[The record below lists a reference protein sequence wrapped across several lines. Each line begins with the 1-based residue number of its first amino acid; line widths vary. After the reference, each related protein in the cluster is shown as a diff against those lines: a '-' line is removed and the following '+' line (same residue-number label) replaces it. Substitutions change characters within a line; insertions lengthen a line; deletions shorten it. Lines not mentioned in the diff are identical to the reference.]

1 MRRVSFFVLLGPFLS
16 WLIFFA
22 MLLPKL
28 LTGPRFDGGLQFF
41 FAALLVCYVA
51 AVLPL
56 LAIAGID
63 HLLSRYHWRFLV
75 CAVVGFGAAYALF
88 YFGAQAAGAQ
98 KDFQEYWFFLGLMG
112 GIPAAVCSWLS
123 SEKQN
128 EGEVSGEK
136 Q

>member
-41 FAALLVCYVA
+41 IAALVVCYVA
-51 AVLPL
+51 GVLPL
-56 LAIAGID
+56 LVIAGID
-63 HLLSRYHWRFLV
+63 HLLSRYHWRVLV
-75 CAVVGFGAAYALF
+75 CAVVGFGAATTLF
-88 YFGAQAAGAQ
+88 YFGAQAAGVP

-112 GIPAAVCSWLS
+112 GIPAGVCSWLS

-128 EGEVSGEK
+128 GSPGRAG
-136 Q
+136 

>member
-16 WLIFFA
+16 WLTFFA

-51 AVLPL
+51 GVFPL
-56 LAIAGID
+56 LVIAGID
-63 HLLSRYHWRFLV
+63 HLLSRYHWRVLV

-98 KDFQEYWFFLGLMG
+98 KDFQEYGLFLGLMG

-123 SEKQN
+123 GEKQN
-128 EGEVSGEK
+128 GRVK
-136 Q
+136 